1 MIAAKPLTLL
11 EIHMSTTAL
20 LQVLEQQIQQ
30 LAQAIADAP
39 ASAVM
44 QPRFDD
50 QLFSQRDSR
59 LSHYLAEVDKNL
71 LHLKQ
76 EVKNG
81 RQQQVAFLAE
91 KIVAQISALQR
102 ELATLKIREKNTVAV
117 KSTGD
122 IYQTLAQH
130 QDYERRL
137 QAMLRDKESQLILQ
151 TTIAAQQHIQKEL
164 AALEGRLMRCRQA
177 LKRIEKQIERRE
189 TGI

>member
-1 MIAAKPLTLL
+1 
-11 EIHMSTTAL
+11 MSTASL
-20 LQVLEQQIQQ
+20 LRVLEQQIQQ
-30 LAQAIADAP
+30 IAQAIADAP
-39 ASAVM
+39 AGAVM

-117 KSTGD
+117 KSNGD
-122 IYQTLAQH
+122 IYQALAQH

-137 QAMLRDKESQLILQ
+137 QAMLRDKESQLLLQ
-151 TTIAAQQHIQKEL
+151 TTISAQQHIQKEL